1 MEIYV
6 MKKKFVLTL
15 ALVLMVAASL
25 MAAPLEITGEFSASK
40 PFTFD
45 PTAVAPASAVKLSK
59 VSASTD
65 FWKVSIDGGFV
76 SLDGGMTGVADI
88 YLDKALA
95 EQGVDMGDMTMT
107 LSVGNKGGSGILSV
121 YADPND
127 SLGGLSSAG
136 AKPETSEFTIGYN
149 MVTVKA
155 GLTFDEANWPVQI
168 SAKLAPV
175 DGVTATVGY
184 ASYVSAT
191 DTKGGIGGSVKVDVA
206 ALADLDFDLAVSVYD
221 KYLIESEDNTLF
233 VAAEAGFGDVAAD
246 AEFIMGATN
255 DLIFNASYSGIE
267 NVGLSAGL
275 SMTDLSNIDR
285 AVTGAVDY
293 TMGGVKYKLAAE
305 YDGGLTLTPS
315 ITIKF

>member
-1 MEIYV
+1 

-15 ALVLMVAASL
+15 ALVLMVAAAVV
-25 MAAPLEITGEFSASK
+25 AAPLEIKGEFSAGRT
-40 PFTFD
+40 FTFK
-45 PTAVAPASAVKLSK
+45 PLAVTSANNVKLAK

-65 FWKVSIDGGFV
+65 FWKVSIDGGAV

-95 EQGVDMGDMTMT
+95 EQGMDLGDMTMT

-127 SLGGLSSAG
+127 SLGGLSAAG
-136 AKPETSEFTIGYN
+136 TKPNTTELTVGYD

-155 GLTFDEANWPVQI
+155 GLVFNTATDWPLQI

-175 DGVTATVGY
+175 DGVTATVGFV
-184 ASYVSAT
+184 SYVSAT
-191 DTKGGIGGSVKVDVA
+191 ETKGGIGGSVKIDVA

-221 KYLIESEDNTLF
+221 KYLLEGKDNTLF
-233 VAAEAGFGDVAAD
+233 VAAEAGFGDISAD

-255 DLIFNASYSGIE
+255 DLLFNASYSGIE

-275 SMTDLSNIDR
+275 TMTDLSNIDW
-285 AVTGAVDY
+285 AISGAVDY

-305 YDGGLTLTPS
+305 YDGALTLKPS
-315 ITIKF
+315 VTIKF